1 MTTGSQTAQAFYH
14 GTSAGLF
21 GRFSLDHAL
30 EGDGKVK
37 FGWGVYVIEN
47 LLGRLLMELREGNGT
62 LVLSRPLP
70 LHMTVFGA
78 GASGGGKFMVAED
91 APIW

>member
-1 MTTGSQTAQAFYH
+1 MTIGTQTTQAFYH

-37 FGWGVYVIEN
+37 FGWGVYVTKN
-47 LLGRLLMELREGNGT
+47 LLLMDLCHEEPPPDGT
-62 LVLSRPLP
+62 ARGERDTRSFPAAAFC
-70 LHMTVFGA
+70 T
-78 GASGGGKFMVAED
+78 
-91 APIW
+91 